1 MQTNFHLRT
10 RALIYRD
17 EKVLVARPK
26 GKNHT
31 SLPGGHIENGEGM
44 LAALRRE
51 MMEEC
56 GKHIENEHYLGA
68 IEQSWIEDNTR
79 QWEIVHYF
87 SAEISDLT
95 ADTNIISKE
104 EKLEFL
110 WIAPEDFEKENF
122 LPLSVRGL
130 IIAYLTGDQKIWWA
144 STF

>member
-1 MQTNFHLRT
+1 MQTNFHLRA
-10 RALIYRD
+10 RALICYD
-17 EKVLVARPK
+17 GKVLVARPK

-44 LAALRRE
+44 IVALRRE

-56 GKHIENEHYLGA
+56 GRHIKNERYLGV
-68 IEQSWIEDNTR
+68 IEQAWIEDDVR

-87 SAEISDLT
+87 SAEIPDLAT
-95 ADTNIISKE
+95 DTNIISRE

-122 LPLSVRGL
+122 LPLSVREL
-130 IIAYLTGDQKIWWA
+130 IAAYLAGDRKIWWA
-144 STF
+144 SAF